1 MTLEQLRIFAAVAER
16 EHMTRAAEALH
27 LTQSAVSAAIAGL
40 EQHYRV
46 KLFDRVGR
54 GIMLTEA
61 GRVLLAEA
69 RGTLARAA
77 SAEQAMAD
85 YAGLRHGK
93 LAIHASQTIASYF
106 LPPLLVRFQA
116 RYPGIEPCLAVGNT
130 AQVARAVKDGAAEIG
145 FVEGPL
151 QDPALSVEAVAVD
164 QMVIVV
170 PPGHE
175 WADGAAL
182 TRENLT
188 RTGWVFREA
197 GSGTRDAFT
206 QALGGKVLPVTLTVP
221 TNEAV
226 RAAVEAGAGAAALSL
241 LVCARSLAAGAL
253 ARANFQLPARMFYA
267 VRHKERYHPK
277 GAAALLEMA
286 RAV

>member
-1 MTLEQLRIFAAVAER
+1 MTLEQFRIFVAVAER

-27 LTQSAVSAAIAGL
+27 LTQSAVSSAIAGL
-40 EQHYRV
+40 EQHYRM

-77 SAEQAMAD
+77 SAEQVMAD

-93 LAIHASQTIASYF
+93 LSIHASQTIASYF

-130 AQVARAVKDGAAEIG
+130 AQVARAVREGAAEIG

-151 QDPALSVEAVAVD
+151 DDAALSVEPVAAD
-164 QMVIVV
+164 QMIVVV
-170 PPGHE
+170 PPDHP
-175 WADGAAL
+175 WAGGTAL
-182 TRENLT
+182 TREELP
-188 RTGWVFREA
+188 RTGWVFREE
-197 GSGTRDAFT
+197 GSGTREAFI
-206 QALGGKVLPVTLTVP
+206 AVLGGMALPVALTLP

-226 RAAVEAGAGAAALSL
+226 RAAVEAGAGAAALSQ

-253 ARANFQLPARMFYA
+253 ARANYPLPARMFHA
-267 VRHKERYHPK
+267 VRHKERYHAK